1 MEYFLDEIIKAS
13 LETIETGRIDD
24 EEPIAGRITPDRIRA
39 QILHE
44 DEIEKEDEDELIG
57 A

>member
-24 EEPIAGRITPDRIRA
+24 EEPVAGRITPDRIRA
-39 QILHE
+39 QILRE
-44 DEIEKEDEDELIG
+44 DEIENEDEDELIG